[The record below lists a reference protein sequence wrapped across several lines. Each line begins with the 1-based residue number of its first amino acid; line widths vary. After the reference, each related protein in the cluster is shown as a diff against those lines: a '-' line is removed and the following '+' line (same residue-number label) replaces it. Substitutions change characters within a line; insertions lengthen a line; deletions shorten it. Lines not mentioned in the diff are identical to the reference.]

1 MNKFLRVLFV
11 LVIIAMTGAII
22 FQLFFPS
29 YMGSHS
35 GYGISVGWQREI
47 GIWNVAVL
55 VILLAVNLK
64 YDWFY
69 LRAVLIALIL
79 GGLGIGTNHFLSYL
93 QYHHSVNAV
102 GAFENYL
109 LVLGWIVGWWLENFF
124 KKKQFNFSEVIAW
137 LATPCVIINRH
148 YHNRGKHMSKQLK
161 GSLMVITAGIAW
173 GISGVSGQYLMSHG
187 VNVNLLTSLR
197 LILAG
202 TLLTASV
209 FFRQRDKLVQAIQD
223 RKTLVSIAL
232 FALFGLVLNQYAYLS
247 AIQYTNAGTATVLQY
262 VTPVLILAFVCAKN
276 RRFSNR
282 LRVSGDYHGYCGNF
296 YHRHAWSGDR
306 ASHHTYWFVLG
317 PLFQPVTYA
326 LYILLPAKAIEKWG
340 SLIVIG
346 LGLLIGG
353 MVFPIAIQ
361 AWKYKL
367 PLTGGNLLALFG
379 LVFIG
384 TVFAY
389 TVFLKGTTMVG
400 AVKGSLLAS
409 VEPIASVIL
418 TVLIMGDR
426 FFAIDVVG
434 MFLIVLAVII
444 ISLKNL
450 VALKKQEKIQR

>member
-1 MNKFLRVLFV
+1 MYQELLGRTIVLT
-11 LVIIAMTGAII
+11 AA
-22 FQLFFPS
+22 
-29 YMGSHS
+29 
-35 GYGISVGWQREI
+35 
-47 GIWNVAVL
+47 
-55 VILLAVNLK
+55 
-64 YDWFY
+64 
-69 LRAVLIALIL
+69 IALV
-79 GGLGIGTNHFLSYL
+79 F
-93 QYHHSVNAV
+93 
-102 GAFENYL
+102 
-109 LVLGWIVGWWLENFF
+109 
-124 KKKQFNFSEVIAW
+124 
-137 LATPCVIINRH
+137 
-148 YHNRGKHMSKQLK
+148 
-161 GSLMVITAGIAW
+161 
-173 GISGVSGQYLMSHG
+173 SGVSSKYLMAHG

-197 LILAG
+197 LLLSGI
-202 TLLTASV
+202 LLTASV
-209 FFRQRDKLVQAIQD
+209 FFRQRDKLVQAIKD

-262 VTPVLILAFVCAKN
+262 VTPVIILAFVCAKY
-276 RRFSNR
+276 RRFPTAAE
-282 LRVSGDYHGYCGNF
+282 LVAIILAIVGTFTIATHGQI
-296 YHRHAWSGDR
+296 RELAI
-306 ASHHTYWFVLG
+306 TPLG
-317 PLFQPVTYA
+317 LFWGLFSAETYA

-353 MVFPIAIQ
+353 LIFPIAIQ

-367 PLTGGNLLALFG
+367 SLNGGNLLALFG

-409 VEPIASVIL
+409 VEPVASVIL